1 MLQDHSLAHLCVTL
15 KRTRLPGEALEPII
29 NVGDYDDVG
38 SKAQIAWEWSGKQR
52 LQATNLRQK

>member
-38 SKAQIAWEWSGKQR
+38 SKAQIALGMVRKTEAPGY
-52 LQATNLRQK
+52 

>member
-15 KRTRLPGEALEPII
+15 KRTRLPGEALEPTI

-38 SKAQIAWEWSGKQR
+38 SKAQIALEMVRKTEAPGY
-52 LQATNLRQK
+52 